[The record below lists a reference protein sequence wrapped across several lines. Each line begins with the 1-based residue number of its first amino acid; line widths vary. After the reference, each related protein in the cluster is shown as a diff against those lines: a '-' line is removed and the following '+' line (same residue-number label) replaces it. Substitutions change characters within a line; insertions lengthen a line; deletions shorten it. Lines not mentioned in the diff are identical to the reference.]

1 MGLFVAFFASISL
14 TFFSVW
20 FDREIFPY
28 GLLAI
33 PQVLY
38 GCTYFL
44 SFVTSIEFIVAQAPL
59 RMQGLL
65 IGLFTQFAGCSIV
78 LSATSTSKTTYYWL
92 VYTIKSVLALLSFLV
107 FLITAKKYKYRERNE
122 ATDVNERLIIAEYY
136 ERQINTSYFQ
146 IKK

>member
-1 MGLFVAFFASISL
+1 M
-14 TFFSVW
+14 
-20 FDREIFPY
+20 
-28 GLLAI
+28 
-33 PQVLY
+33 
-38 GCTYFL
+38 

-59 RMQGLL
+59 RMQGIL

-78 LSATSTSKTTYYWL
+78 LSATSMTINHWL

-107 FLITAKKYKYRERNE
+107 FCITAKKYKYRERNE